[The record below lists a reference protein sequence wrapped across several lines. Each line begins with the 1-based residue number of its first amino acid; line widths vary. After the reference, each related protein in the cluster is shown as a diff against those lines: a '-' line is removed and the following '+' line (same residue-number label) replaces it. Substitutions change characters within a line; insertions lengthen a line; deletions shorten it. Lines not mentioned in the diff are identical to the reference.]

1 MIGLFGA
8 TGYTG
13 KLIARELKRLNLP
26 FFIAGRSKEKL
37 AALAAELGV
46 KIETV
51 QAGVDDAASLQKMC
65 GECKVLIN
73 CVGPFGLYG
82 EPVIKA
88 CVDAGIHYVD
98 TTGEALFIRAMKEKF
113 HDAAQKKNIAVSPAL
128 AFETA
133 LSNFGV
139 ALASG
144 NLKKPLDVTLAY
156 YTASFGASG
165 TSAGTKRSALRFMS
179 YAAGTFT
186 AARRAFHF
194 PKPAG
199 KQMTLS
205 FPAGDVASAEQFLND
220 PSSSVKCFMSVPMG
234 TAIFGPYL
242 LPTLR
247 ILQNKAV
254 AKFVD
259 KMISKGEEG
268 PSDDVRKKGAFFIMV
283 EAKEKNSSSSKKLL
297 IEGVSPYDITAV
309 IAAHGAERLLNDK
322 PKNVG
327 VHPAAAVFNVNE
339 FMKYLEKHDVR
350 VSVY

>member
-1 MIGLFGA
+1 MIGIFGA

-13 KLIARELKRLNLP
+13 KLIARELKRLGLP
-26 FFIAGRSKEKL
+26 FFVAGRSKEKL
-37 AALAAELGV
+37 SALSTELGGN
-46 KIETV
+46 IETV
-51 QAGVDDAASLQKMC
+51 QAGVDDEKSLREMC
-65 GECKVLIN
+65 GKCKVLIN

-82 EPVIKA
+82 EPVVRA

-98 TTGEALFIRAMKEKF
+98 TTGEAHFIRAMNEKF

-139 ALASG
+139 ALAAE
-144 NLKKPLDVTLAY
+144 NLKKPVDVTLAY

-165 TSAGTKRSALRFMS
+165 TSAGTKRSALRFIG

-186 AARRAFHF
+186 ATRRAFHF

-199 KQMTLS
+199 KQMTLL

-220 PSSSVKCFMSVPMG
+220 PSSSVKCFMSVPKGM
-234 TAIFGPYL
+234 AIFGPYL

-247 ILQNKAV
+247 ILQNKTV
-254 AKFVD
+254 AKFVG

-268 PSDDVRKKGAFFIMV
+268 PSESVRKKGSFFIMV
-283 EAKEKNSSSSKKLL
+283 EAKEKKSPSSKKLL

-327 VHPAAAVFNVNE
+327 VCPAASVFNVNE
-339 FMKYLEKHDVR
+339 FMKYLEKYDVR